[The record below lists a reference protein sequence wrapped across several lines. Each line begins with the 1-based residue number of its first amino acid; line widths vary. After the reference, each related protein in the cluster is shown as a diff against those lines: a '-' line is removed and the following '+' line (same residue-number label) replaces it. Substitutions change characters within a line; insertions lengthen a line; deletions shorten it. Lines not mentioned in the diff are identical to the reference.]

1 MLEWI
6 QNRIRILRSENIV
19 DLYSKIQ
26 SKSLQDLQDVSK
38 VVNYAKSGKN
48 IDLSGIKQTTYRQK
62 KNFK

>member
-1 MLEWI
+1 MKDWI

-26 SKSLQDLQDVSK
+26 SKSLQDLQEPVKS
-38 VVNYAKSGKN
+38 VNYAKSGKN